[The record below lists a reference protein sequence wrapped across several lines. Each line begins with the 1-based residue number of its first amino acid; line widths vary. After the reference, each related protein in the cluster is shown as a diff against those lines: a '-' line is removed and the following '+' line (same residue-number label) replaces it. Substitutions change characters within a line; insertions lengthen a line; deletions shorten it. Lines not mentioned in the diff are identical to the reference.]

1 MVVIPIVLINTPAI
15 FMQTMNNLFL
25 NMLDKEKVGF
35 LDAVLIF
42 STMVEESFELLEKVF
57 I

>member
-25 NMLDKEKVGF
+25 NILDKEKVGF

-42 STMVEESFELLEKVF
+42 STMVEEYFELLEKVF